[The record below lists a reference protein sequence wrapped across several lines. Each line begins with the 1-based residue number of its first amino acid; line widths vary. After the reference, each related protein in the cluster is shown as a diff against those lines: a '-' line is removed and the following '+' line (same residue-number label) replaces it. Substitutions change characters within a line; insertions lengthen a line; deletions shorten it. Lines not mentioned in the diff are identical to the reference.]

1 MTVSIEKDTSTRKVL
16 NGKTKSVNSQKGDG
30 FFEKYKPVICFEPN
44 AEKDLFDK
52 LASEID
58 EDLFKELQSLEMPS
72 KKKELW
78 GNEQFWGK
86 TPQVG
91 DWDDAASVASRATM
105 GSTVSGGSGAG
116 TTVTGLTGMSGM
128 TGMTGT
134 TNMNLRRFLKHTE
147 RTSVVNKVENTI
159 AEL

>member
-1 MTVSIEKDTSTRKVL
+1 MTVDISTTKVVSHS
-16 NGKTKSVNSQKGDG
+16 GKTKSVNSQKGDG

-44 AEKDLFDK
+44 AEKDLFEK

-58 EDLFKELQSLEMPS
+58 EDLFKELQSLEMPN

-78 GNEQFWGK
+78 GKEQFWGK
-86 TPQVG
+86 TPE
-91 DWDDAASVASRATM
+91 WDSDTASVVSRATM
-105 GSTVSGGSGAG
+105 GSTASGGSDAAG
-116 TTVTGLTGMSGM
+116 TTMTGLTGM